1 MKSDFWLFIIMR
13 SFERVRTLR
22 VEKRTLIILA
32 LGGIVFAGGL
42 AFFGYEYFSLLQGRS
57 HLMEEMNRLKNQI
70 FTLDK
75 KYKKVSTEGISPK
88 PISLPIAI
96 EELKVIRQENR
107 DGFSVRFRLVNRNL
121 REVPVSGTLVMV
133 AKNETPRPPIY
144 RVIPEMSLDSGTPQ
158 QPEKGI
164 RFEIRRQK
172 FVEAFFDSSSEEIF
186 KTLTVYLYSPERK
199 LILQKSVEIPE
210 N

>member
-57 HLMEEMNRLKNQI
+57 RLMEEMSRLKNQI

-75 KYKKVSTEGISPK
+75 KYKKVPTEGISPK
-88 PISLPIAI
+88 PIPPPITI

-107 DGFSVRFRLVNRNL
+107 DGFSARCRLVNRNL
-121 REVPVSGTLVMV
+121 REIPVSGTLVMV
-133 AKNETPRPPIY
+133 AKNEPPRPPIY
-144 RVIPEMSLDSGTPQ
+144 RGIPEMRLDSGIPQ

>member
-42 AFFGYEYFSLLQGRS
+42 AFFGYEYFSLLQGQS
-57 HLMEEMNRLKNQI
+57 YLTDELNRLKSQH
-70 FTLDK
+70 FALDQKTK
-75 KYKKVSTEGISPK
+75 KLLVENRPLK
-88 PISLPIAI
+88 PIFLPIAI
-96 EELKVIRQENR
+96 EELKVIHKESRE
-107 DGFSVRFRLVNRNL
+107 GFSVRFRLINRNL
-121 REVPVSGTLVMV
+121 RDMPVSGTLVMV

-144 RVIPEMSLDSGTPQ
+144 RGIPEMSLDSGIPQ

-186 KTLTVYLYSPERK
+186 KTLTVYLYSSERK

>member
-13 SFERVRTLR
+13 SFDRVRTLR
-22 VEKRTLIILA
+22 MEKRTSVILV
-32 LGGIVFAGGL
+32 LGGVVFAGAL

-57 HLMEEMNRLKNQI
+57 HLIAEVNQLKNQI
-70 FTLDK
+70 FNLDQK
-75 KYKKVSTEGISPK
+75 LKKVAMEKIPLKTIS
-88 PISLPIAI
+88 SPIAV
-96 EELKVIRQENR
+96 EELKVMRQANR
-107 DGFSVRFRLVNRNL
+107 EGFSVRFRLVNQNL
-121 REVPVSGTLVMV
+121 RETYVSGTLAMV
-133 AKNETPRPPIY
+133 AKNETPRPSIY
-144 RVIPEMSLDSGTPQ
+144 RVIPEMTLDRGIPQ

-172 FVEAFFDSSSEEIF
+172 FVEAFFDASSEEIF

-210 N
+210 K